1 MSIDASVMELNAAHA
16 LLQLQCAPGRAKLE
30 IEGAATLF
38 LNCLPT
44 PQTPSTAAH
53 QSQSTPLNT
62 PKTVRSVSSGDE
74 NSEISSPFHSPI
86 TYKKYKYA
94 QKYRHAAPAH
104 SRQDNRKIKKEPE
117 TKHTLQRN
125 RFYGYVS
132 NSEPKNLNHK
142 MTRDQGTQT
151 DEDNSTLIS
160 ELYATIHS
168 LRKQLQD
175 SLKRSPPSRVEKL
188 DPDVSTD
195 VLKIK
200 QLHQQENI
208 QNNKRKYK
216 RSSSSCI
223 TANTPNSDTD
233 ASDDEWKPDDDYKP
247 SKQIINEML
256 KPKGNEMVPIGE
268 GYATVPARV
277 LKQIDWSSYTSA
289 TRKLLTSVFTRRV
302 LATHSLTG
310 KSSPAFP
317 GKPAKKRLDPELVND
332 IVQIVVERSGV
343 NASLVRT
350 SITTKCADESKMYRS
365 RQQNKKKRPS
375 DQENLPPSPYIDSSD
390 DTY

>member
-1 MSIDASVMELNAAHA
+1 
-16 LLQLQCAPGRAKLE
+16 
-30 IEGAATLF
+30 
-38 LNCLPT
+38 
-44 PQTPSTAAH
+44 
-53 QSQSTPLNT
+53 
-62 PKTVRSVSSGDE
+62 
-74 NSEISSPFHSPI
+74 
-86 TYKKYKYA
+86 
-94 QKYRHAAPAH
+94 
-104 SRQDNRKIKKEPE
+104 
-117 TKHTLQRN
+117 
-125 RFYGYVS
+125 
-132 NSEPKNLNHK
+132 

-168 LRKQLQD
+168 LRKQLQE

-200 QLHQQENI
+200 QLNQQENI
-208 QNNKRKYK
+208 QNNRRNYK

-233 ASDDEWKPDDDYKP
+233 ASDDEWKPNDDYRP
-247 SKQIINEML
+247 SKQIINEMM

-277 LKQIDWSSYTSA
+277 LKQIDWNSYTSA

-332 IVQIVVERSGV
+332 IVQVVVERSGV

-375 DQENLPPSPYIDSSD
+375 NQENLPPSPYNDSSD

>member
-1 MSIDASVMELNAAHA
+1 MSINTTVMELDAANA
-16 LLQLQCAPGRAKLE
+16 LLQLQCVPGCAKLE

-44 PQTPSTAAH
+44 PQTPI
-53 QSQSTPLNT
+53 N
-62 PKTVRSVSSGDE
+62 
-74 NSEISSPFHSPI
+74 SPFLNPI
-86 TYKKYKYA
+86 TYKKQKYA
-94 QKYRHAAPAH
+94 QKYRHATPAH
-104 SRQDNRKIKKEPE
+104 SRQDNRKIKQQPE
-117 TKHTLQRN
+117 TKKTPQKN
-125 RFYGYVS
+125 RLNGYVS
-132 NSEPKNLNHK
+132 HSEPNNIDQKI
-142 MTRDQGTQT
+142 TRDQGTQT
-151 DEDNSTLIS
+151 DEDKTLIS

-168 LRKQLQD
+168 LRKQLRE
-175 SLKRSPPSRVEKL
+175 SLKKSHPSRVEKV

-200 QLHQQENI
+200 QLNQQDI
-208 QNNKRKYK
+208 QNNRRNYK
-216 RSSSSCI
+216 RSTSSCI

-233 ASDDEWKPDDDYKP
+233 ASDEEWKPNDDYRP
-247 SKQIINEML
+247 SKQTINEMM

-277 LKQIDWSSYTSA
+277 LKQIDWNSHTSA

-317 GKPAKKRLDPELVND
+317 NKPAKKRLDPELVND
-332 IVQIVVERSGV
+332 IVQVVVEKSGV

-365 RQQNKKKRPS
+365 RQQNKNKRMS
-375 DQENLPPSPYIDSSD
+375 NQENLPPSPYNDTSD
-390 DTY
+390 DTD

>member
-1 MSIDASVMELNAAHA
+1 MELNAAHA
-16 LLQLQCAPGRAKLE
+16 LLQLQCAPGCAKLE

-44 PQTPSTAAH
+44 PQTPTTAAL

-62 PKTVRSVSSGDE
+62 PKSVRSISSGDE
-74 NSEISSPFHSPI
+74 NSEINSPFHSPI
-86 TYKKYKYA
+86 TYKKHKYA
-94 QKYRHAAPAH
+94 LAEKYRHAAPAH
-104 SRQDNRKIKKEPE
+104 SRQDNRKIKQQPE
-117 TKHTLQRN
+117 TKKTPQTN
-125 RFYGYVS
+125 RFNGYVS
-132 NSEPKNLNHK
+132 HSEPKNLHHK
-142 MTRDQGTQT
+142 KTRDQGTQT

-168 LRKQLQD
+168 LRKQLQE

-200 QLHQQENI
+200 QLNQQENI
-208 QNNKRKYK
+208 QNRRNYK

-233 ASDDEWKPDDDYKP
+233 ASDDEWKPNEDYRP
-247 SKQIINEML
+247 SKQIINEMM

-277 LKQIDWSSYTSA
+277 LKQIDWNSYTSA

-332 IVQIVVERSGV
+332 IVQVVVERSGV

-375 DQENLPPSPYIDSSD
+375 NQENLPPSPYNDSSD